1 VQNSIQHM
9 ILRVAIFLVAC
20 SATLAGSQSCPV
32 TQNTLNV
39 TKTGNGSG
47 VVESTPSGISCGTIC
62 NAAFTTGA
70 TILLTAKAD
79 AGSVFAG
86 WSGNCS
92 GATTDGS
99 VGPLA
104 ANAACTAMFTS
115 SSSTATAAPLGAP
128 STKLFNGLPTVQ
140 DSAHRVAGAAIDAA
154 RVASLTEST
163 PYIPNIKLL
172 GRRDSLIIY
181 VPNVAGAADYRAYI
195 SAAGAAP
202 TLMACAGY
210 RQRAWA
216 AKEDAPFNNQTP
228 TVLPNVVR
236 ELLQAIE
243 LPGLTSAGDY
253 TVVVEALASPCPFTG
268 MPGHTSAAI
277 AMAAAPLTTQTGGT
291 IPITSYVDVAKNYGS
306 EIVNGQGASS
316 DWFLQAGQKRGQAAS
331 AAAINVIARSTMR
344 VAMPFADEAVNA
356 PIIDVGPNAVFDDFR
371 TNAVATD
378 FRAVTNRSF
387 GSSKAFEGAFNNW
400 YFLGTSAQA
409 AVGEVA
415 GGGSLGAQVWTRHG
429 RLNITLADWAQDVFS
444 AVHFSSLTTKPV
456 AIDQNLYAHSFFRV
470 DSGATGR
477 RYWHWLM
484 CGADDITTLV
494 DPATNI
500 PRIRHLLRPG
510 FYEANGNNPTSPA
523 DGETLTP
530 LLASYHNREC
540 VNLLQLAASN
550 PDLPKLADGSNGP
563 APAQTLIA
571 SINPANTARGAINLT
586 PAIFNRGYGTPTIN
600 WRLDEN
606 NNYAG
611 PIIEPFDQQAPL
623 THFDVFVKS
632 DRMVLFI
639 NGRQAV
645 CWDMKARPLAMR
657 YGHILY
663 GQVLYHSNAEVE
675 EYYLP
680 KRTVDKSYQPPI
692 GLFHYTLNTPAAD
705 HRAWDAVGH
714 TEKIEIP
721 ALFKFNEK
729 LCKVAESYIPK

>member
-1 VQNSIQHM
+1 VQNSIWLKL
-9 ILRVAIFLVAC
+9 IRATIFLVTCA
-20 SATLAGSQSCPV
+20 STQAHSQSCPV
-32 TQNTLNV
+32 TQNNLSI
-39 TKTGNGSG
+39 TKTGSG
-47 VVESTPSGISCGTIC
+47 TGIIESTPSGISCGTIC
-62 NAAFTTGA
+62 SAVFTTGT
-70 TILLTAKAD
+70 TIALVAKPD
-79 AGSVFAG
+79 AGSAFAG

-92 GATTDGS
+92 GATADGS
-99 VGPLA
+99 AGPLL
-104 ANAACTAMFTS
+104 ANAACSAAFTS
-115 SSSTATAAPLGAP
+115 SSSTATAATLGAP
-128 STKLFNGLPTVQ
+128 SAKLFNGLPTVQ
-140 DSAHRVAGAAIDAA
+140 DSAHRVAGNAIDAM
-154 RVASLTEST
+154 RVASSTESI
-163 PYIPNIKLL
+163 PYIPSIKLL

-195 SAAGAAP
+195 SAADAAP
-202 TLMACAGY
+202 KMMACAGY

-216 AKEDAPFNNQTP
+216 AKEDAPFNSQTP

-236 ELLQAIE
+236 ELVQAIE
-243 LPGLTSAGDY
+243 LPGLVNAGDY

-277 AMAAAPLTTQTGGT
+277 AMETAPLKSQTGGT
-291 IPITSYVDVAKNYGS
+291 IPIVSYTDVAKSYGS

-316 DWFLQAGQKRGQAAS
+316 DWFLLAGQKRGQAAP
-331 AAAINVIARSTMR
+331 ATAINVIARSTMR
-344 VAMPFADEAVNA
+344 VAMPFADEATNA

-378 FRAVTNRSF
+378 FRAVANRSF

-444 AVHFSSLTTKPV
+444 AVHFSSLTAKPV
-456 AIDQNLYAHSFFRV
+456 ALDQNLYAHSFFRV

-510 FYEANGNNPTSPA
+510 FYEANGNNPTSPS
-523 DGETLTP
+523 DSETLTP
-530 LLASYHNREC
+530 YHNREC
-540 VNLLQLAASN
+540 INLLQLAASN

-571 SINPANTARGAINLT
+571 SINPANTARGTINLT

-623 THFDVFVKS
+623 THFDVFVKN

-639 NGRQAV
+639 NGRQAA

-663 GQVLYHSNAEVE
+663 GQVLYHSNAEVD

-680 KRTVDKSYQPPI
+680 KRTLDKSYQPPI

-705 HRAWDAVGH
+705 HRSWDALGH

-721 ALFKFNEK
+721 ALFKFNER
-729 LCKVAESYIPK
+729 LCKVAESYLAK